1 LTEDDLKLAFAVHEV
16 TQITEADKIAKA
28 MVIIFQDNKKV
39 LGLLQ
44 AFIDE
49 EVKTTGTLFFLNLK
63 IFNLKIFTITFC

>member
-1 LTEDDLKLAFAVHEV
+1 MEDDLKLAFAVNEV

-28 MVIIFQDNKKV
+28 MVIIFQDNIKI

-49 EVKTTGTLFFLNLK
+49 EVKTTGKKNFKILVNKSQNVLK
-63 IFNLKIFTITFC
+63 F